1 MSDCSCIHIGTGF
14 QQQLY
19 PGRTVNAFFMLG
31 LWSLVSRQVRQI
43 GAEEID
49 DLGLEITMKLQT
61 WTSRLSAED
70 RLFRETHKCKRIVD

>member
-1 MSDCSCIHIGTGF
+1 MSDCSCIHIGTEF

-19 PGRTVNAFFMLG
+19 PGRKVNAFFMLG

-49 DLGLEITMKLQT
+49 DLVLEITMKLQT
-61 WTSRLSAED
+61 WTSEIISGRSA
-70 RLFRETHKCKRIVD
+70 FP